1 MRVNCSQHNVQ
12 HMKGY
17 RTMQKTI
24 TIVTR
29 QQVQFR
35 RTTNRFAKKG
45 TFSSNQGYLAVTRN
59 TDGKFASKKA

>member
-1 MRVNCSQHNVQ
+1 
-12 HMKGY
+12 
-17 RTMQKTI
+17 MQKTI